1 METPADDGWRQPGTG
16 FGAMLRRYANKKRK
30 SSAPAKPPVLDSK
43 GSVETMLRR
52 RLSPLAQHV
61 TATAALVFACAIL
74 PVIGVGEAKLNARTG
89 AVAQGVAAADRMQQK
104 LEAIVRFGA
113 IPRLETQATIIEEG
127 EVNAYIAHY
136 LQTEIPPGIDTP
148 TLRILGDNR
157 LSATATLDLD
167 AMNASRP
174 PSDGFDPIR
183 VLTGRLPAKVAGRL
197 VTENGSGRFELE
209 SAELGGI
216 PLPRALVAQLV
227 RRYDV
232 NIDDPFDLPSSIREI
247 KVEPGQVTV
256 LQ

>member
-1 METPADDGWRQPGTG
+1 M
-16 FGAMLRRYANKKRK
+16 
-30 SSAPAKPPVLDSK
+30 LDSK
-43 GSVETMLRR
+43 RSVVIGNAVHRR
-52 RLSPLAQHV
+52 QQRGAGGWPCSSLAWTRWLGRGLAWGVVLLLLGGVGPGGIRRAAV
-61 TATAALVFACAIL
+61 TA
-74 PVIGVGEAKLNARTG
+74 
-89 AVAQGVAAADRMQQK
+89 AVRQNGIAAADRMQQK

-113 IPRLETQATIIEEG
+113 IPRLETQATVIEEG
-127 EVNAYIAHY
+127 EVNAYLEHY
-136 LQTEIPPGIDTP
+136 LREDIPPGIETP

-174 PSDGFDPIR
+174 PTEGFDPLR
-183 VLTGRLPAKVAGRL
+183 VLRGSLPAKVTGRL

-216 PLPRALVAQLV
+216 PLPRALVSQLV
-227 RRYDV
+227 RQYDV
-232 NIDDPFDLPSSIREI
+232 DIDGPFDLPSSIREI

>member
-1 METPADDGWRQPGTG
+1 MQTPPRRPRFVRLAAVGLVLASVGWQGLGPVARL
-16 FGAMLRRYANKKRK
+16 GAA
-30 SSAPAKPPVLDSK
+30 
-43 GSVETMLRR
+43 G
-52 RLSPLAQHV
+52 
-61 TATAALVFACAIL
+61 
-74 PVIGVGEAKLNARTG
+74 
-89 AVAQGVAAADRMQQK
+89 GVAIQNGIGAADRMQQK

-113 IPRLETQATIIEEG
+113 IPRLETQSTVIEEG
-127 EVNAYIAHY
+127 EVNAYLEHH
-136 LQTEIPPGIDTP
+136 LRTEIPPGISTP

-174 PSDGFDPIR
+174 QAEGFDPLR
-183 VLTGRLPAKVAGRL
+183 VLRGSLPAKVAGRL

-227 RRYDV
+227 RQYDV
-232 NIDDPFDLPSSIREI
+232 DLDSPFDLPSSIREI
-247 KVEPGQVTV
+247 RVEPGQVTV

>member
-1 METPADDGWRQPGTG
+1 M
-16 FGAMLRRYANKKRK
+16 RRA
-30 SSAPAKPPVLDSK
+30 L
-43 GSVETMLRR
+43 
-52 RLSPLAQHV
+52 
-61 TATAALVFACAIL
+61 TATATIVACVVLATAGRGAAAVYATLEASQPALS
-74 PVIGVGEAKLNARTG
+74 P
-89 AVAQGVAAADRMQQK
+89 ADRMQQK

-113 IPRLETQATIIEEG
+113 IPRLETQATVIEEG
-127 EVNAYIAHY
+127 EVNAYIVTY
-136 LQTEIPPGIDTP
+136 LQAEIPPGIDTP
-148 TLRILGDNR
+148 VLRILGDNR

-174 PSDGFDPIR
+174 PSDGFDPLR

-197 VTENGSGRFELE
+197 VTENGSGRFQLE

-216 PLPRALVAQLV
+216 PLPRALVSQLV

-232 NIDDPFDLPSSIREI
+232 NLDDPFDLPSSIREI

>member
-1 METPADDGWRQPGTG
+1 MSRP
-16 FGAMLRRYANKKRK
+16 
-30 SSAPAKPPVLDSK
+30 
-43 GSVETMLRR
+43 
-52 RLSPLAQHV
+52 RLSLRS
-61 TATAALVFACAIL
+61 TAVRTAAAAVLA
-74 PVIGVGEAKLNARTG
+74 G
-89 AVAQGVAAADRMQQK
+89 AVVLAPGGVDATLTAAVGSNGQSLPAADRMQQK

-113 IPRLETQATIIEEG
+113 IPRLETQATVIEED

-136 LQTEIPPGIDTP
+136 LQAEIPPGIDTP
-148 TLRILGDNR
+148 TLRIHGDNR

-167 AMNASRP
+167 AMNASRG
-174 PSDGFDPIR
+174 PSEGFDPLR